1 MPSPSMRTKSAGVLG
16 ASSKLPPLERDAS
29 GGGAEGERDEGGGG
43 WVMGGFKSGSV
54 GMRLVTSAPTPVE
67 SFLSTAPT
75 ATAAAVAAKLPVMTS
90 KEPGSCSVDRV
101 AADQPAD
108 RSAARSTERSADRNS
123 TEAFDDPYTAADL
136 VSSSAAS
143 VAAAVMMTANGSPRE
158 AGMLRR
164 RANLAPIRASLFS
177 ASSTHGSRVP
187 AAASTVAAE
196 AAAAAAT
203 DDRASVARSTG
214 GGGERSGGVGGVG
227 DGGFP
232 SRSMSTSR
240 PLSAWGPAQTIFP
253 DVADGRI
260 FSGMQRER
268 VNSGGDV
275 ARGSSGEVCRVA
287 SVLPGQAST
296 AAAAAA
302 SSAAAAAAASVAT
315 SLRCSSSTTG
325 RLG

>member
-16 ASSKLPPLERDAS
+16 ASSKLPPLERDAP
-29 GGGAEGERDEGGGG
+29 GGGAAGERDAGGGG
-43 WVMGGFKSGSV
+43 GVMGGFKSGSV

-75 ATAAAVAAKLPVMTS
+75 AAAAAVAVMLPGMAS

-108 RSAARSTERSADRNS
+108 RSVARSTDRSADRNA
-123 TEAFDDPYTAADL
+123 TEVFDDSYTAADL

-143 VAAAVMMTANGSPRE
+143 AAAAAVKMTANGSPRE
-158 AGMLRR
+158 GGMLRR

-177 ASSTHGSRVP
+177 ASSTQSSRVP

-196 AAAAAAT
+196 AVAAAAT

-232 SRSMSTSR
+232 SRSMPTSR
-240 PLSAWGPAQTIFP
+240 PLGAWGPAHAIFP
-253 DVADGRI
+253 DLTDARI

-268 VNSGGDV
+268 VKVVGSGGDV
-275 ARGSSGEVCRVA
+275 ARGSSGDVCRVA

-296 AAAAAA
+296 AAAAA
-302 SSAAAAAAASVAT
+302 SAATSAAS
-315 SLRCSSSTTG
+315 SLRCSSSMTG